1 MHERLNEHAIESKN
15 DRRPPYDSAC
25 YPWQLSNPQGSFS
38 TRQAGTKR
46 WRETAE
52 CRRRFRACR
61 RTHRQRQLG
70 ERRDSNPR
78 RPAWEI
84 DHRLKIQKIASMA
97 SITSDYKLPSSQ
109 RLTQMR
115 LLMEHKW
122 GTTTANEVTLN
133 NVS

>member
-1 MHERLNEHAIESKN
+1 
-15 DRRPPYDSAC
+15 
-25 YPWQLSNPQGSFS
+25 
-38 TRQAGTKR
+38 
-46 WRETAE
+46 
-52 CRRRFRACR
+52 
-61 RTHRQRQLG
+61 
-70 ERRDSNPR
+70 
-78 RPAWEI
+78 
-84 DHRLKIQKIASMA
+84 MA